1 MSSTTMAN
9 ITLKV
14 DDEIIKKV
22 RKVAIDE
29 NSTMTAMIRSY
40 LQSVADREAPERERK
55 IALLEKSFHRLERNM
70 GKRTWSRDDLYD

>member
-1 MSSTTMAN
+1 MAN

-29 NSTMTAMIRSY
+29 NSTMTAMIRKY
-40 LQSVADREAPERERK
+40 LQSIADRESPEIERK
-55 IALLEKSFHRLERNM
+55 IALLEKNFHYLERNM
-70 GKRTWSRDDLYD
+70 RKRTWSRDDLYD